1 MTSVDEQMREI
12 VDYIKADML
21 KNVPQMRMLENVVHV
36 SGTRYTI
43 PLEGR
48 ELGIVYYEADTPNAP
63 LILGFH
69 GGGFLFGGA
78 SLDDAM
84 WSAVAKKLNA
94 NVASVG
100 YRMTPDFMWPV
111 PIEDAYDTAV
121 YMKDH
126 AAEYGF
132 DPNHISVMGSS
143 AGGNIAAAVAMY
155 AKDHGNV
162 AFDYQILVYPE
173 VDCATDPAAKPKG
186 SLDIPMFY
194 VFNELYVRPEDA
206 AHKYCSPIMATEEDV
221 KQLPIAIICL
231 AENDALMPEGKA
243 YGEKLAAAGNTV
255 YMDIP
260 EPDMPHGYFE
270 YGFGG
275 AEGQD
280 FLDDAVKAKIAD
292 GSIGRS
298 AVHSLEFIFS
308 NFYQ

>member
-84 WSAVAKKLNA
+84 WSAVA
-94 NVASVG
+94 
-100 YRMTPDFMWPV
+100 
-111 PIEDAYDTAV
+111 
-121 YMKDH
+121 
-126 AAEYGF
+126 
-132 DPNHISVMGSS
+132 
-143 AGGNIAAAVAMY
+143 MY

-162 AFDYQILVYPE
+162 AFDYRILVYPE

-260 EPDMPHGYFE
+260 EPDIPHGYFE

-308 NFYQ
+308 HFYQ

>member
-1 MTSVDEQMREI
+1 MSMDEQMRGI
-12 VDYIKADML
+12 VEFIKTDML
-21 KNVPQMRMLENVVHV
+21 KNLPHMRMLENVVPV
-36 SGTRYTI
+36 SGTRHTI

-48 ELGIVYYEADTPNAP
+48 ELGIVYYEADIPNAP

-84 WSAVAKKLNA
+84 WCAVAKKLGA
-94 NVASVG
+94 NVVSVG
-100 YRMTPDFMWPV
+100 YRMTPDFMWPA

-121 YMKDH
+121 YMKAH

-132 DPNHISVMGSS
+132 DQTRISVMGCS
-143 AGGNIAAAVAMY
+143 AGANIAAAVSMY

-173 VDCATDPAAKPKG
+173 VDCVTDPAAKPKG

-206 AHKYCSPIMATEEDV
+206 AHKYCSPIMATEDDV

-255 YMDIP
+255 YADIP

-280 FLDDAVKAKIAD
+280 FLSDTVKAQISD
-292 GSIGRS
+292 GSIGRC
-298 AVHSLEFIFS
+298 AAHSLEFIYAH
-308 NFYQ
+308 FYK